1 MKLPTI
7 ILSVLAL
14 LPLHPGH
21 ADEREQQ
28 LLAQAEVAREQA
40 EAAEAV
46 LLAPAGYGAGVA
58 ALDGARRSYQSGGNR
73 NEVVRLAAEAANR
86 FSAAA
91 RDATEARRI
100 FATTL
105 QKRAAAREAEAF
117 RIATATWAQAEDALR
132 GAARRLENGDT
143 QRGLAGAAEAARL
156 YDSAELQAIKATILT
171 EARSQLAAL
180 RSARA
185 ERLAPRTSERAQ
197 SLLQQAEAELD
208 ADRSRSDVAR
218 RLAEDAAAVAANA
231 VALAELQRDIRASK
245 LSTEDLLLEWQ
256 DSLARSARAAGTHF
270 DFAPGPRAATDA
282 LVAELAS
289 LRAGAEKQQR
299 DLAECDDQ
307 VRALEEEIREL
318 DSRLEGASNEARDAS
333 LRLAAK
339 ERAREQLQ
347 RLEALFTADEALVLR
362 QGGDLILR
370 LRGLTFASG
379 SARLPAT
386 SAALMDK
393 VGRALALYPSA
404 RVTVEGH
411 TDSSGNSAANQRL
424 SQARAEAVR
433 DYLVQHLRVSGGQVS
448 AIGYGDTRPIARNED
463 AAGRR
468 ENRRIDLVI
477 TPPPE
482 ALP

>member
-1 MKLPTI
+1 MKLPTLL
-7 ILSVLAL
+7 LSALVLF
-14 LPLHPGH
+14 PLHPGH
-21 ADEREQQ
+21 ADERERQ
-28 LLAQAEVAREQA
+28 LLAPAEVAREEA

-46 LLAPAGYGAGVA
+46 LLAPGGYGAGVA
-58 ALDGARRSYQSGGNR
+58 ALDRARRGYQGGGNLD
-73 NEVVRLAAEAANR
+73 EVARL
-86 FSAAA
+86 
-91 RDATEARRI
+91 ATEAARR
-100 FATTL
+100 FSEAARNASAARSTFVTTL
-105 QKRAAAREAEAF
+105 QRREAAREAEAF

-132 GAARRLENGDT
+132 AAARRLEGGDR
-143 QRGLAGAAEAARL
+143 QRALSGAAEAERL

-171 EARSQLAAL
+171 EARSQVAAL
-180 RSARA
+180 RTARA

-218 RLAEDAAAVAANA
+218 RLAEEAAAAAANA
-231 VALAELQRDIRASK
+231 IALAELQRDIRASN
-245 LSTEDLLLEWQ
+245 LGTEDLLLEWQ
-256 DSLARSARAAGTHF
+256 DSLARIARAAGTEI
-270 DFAPGPRAATDA
+270 DFSPGPRATTSA

-289 LRAGAEKQQR
+289 LRARAEQQQR
-299 DLAECDDQ
+299 DLAERDRQ
-307 VRALEEEIREL
+307 VQSLEDEIREL
-318 DSRLEGASNEARDAS
+318 DGRLEGLSNEARDAS
-333 LRLAAK
+333 LRLAAR

-347 RLEALFTADEALVLR
+347 RLEALFATDEALVLR

-370 LRGLTFASG
+370 LRALAFASG

-386 SAALMDK
+386 SAAFMEK
-393 VGRALALYPSA
+393 VGRAVALYPSA

-433 DYLVQHLRVSGGQVS
+433 DYLVQNLRVSGGQVS